1 MKSLISSI
9 LVACTFLAGVSA
21 SALNK
26 SEFVTSYVS
35 AANARIKVLNQE
47 RKAQGKGLYCAKLN
61 KAQVALIKEIAQK
74 PEVTVGEFA
83 NTVSETLECYP
94 PFWAPWKRKHIRGT
108 LFNTKAF
115 VLDYYLV
122 RDALAEVNNGREPQD
137 YEYLVEQS
145 N

>member
-1 MKSLISSI
+1 MKTLISSI
-9 LVACTFLAGVSA
+9 LVACTLLAGTSA

-26 SEFVTSYVS
+26 AEFVSSYVA
-35 AANARIKVLNQE
+35 AANARIKELNQE
-47 RKAQGKGLYCAKLN
+47 RKALGKGLYCAKLN
-61 KAQVALIKEIAQK
+61 KAQVALIKATAQK
-74 PEVTVGEFA
+74 PEITVAEFA

-94 PFWAPWKRKHIRGT
+94 PFWSPWKRKNLRGT

-122 RDALAEVNNGREPQD
+122 RDALAAVNNGREPQD
-137 YEYLVEQS
+137 YELLLEQ